1 MNQNQISESFA
12 LQIASQLAAIG
23 NYQAASS
30 LLDTFK
36 EDEISI
42 EVHLLRAKIFAQQGK
57 FEEAI
62 NQWQQVLKKDP
73 KNQGAMEGIKKAS
86 RLKSRPA
93 SKLFLRAKIL
103 YVFIFLIFVG
113 LAAIFSYL
121 VGRGSVNVEKMASQE
136 MVKLQEQQTQQ
147 IILKIDEKLQPLVN
161 VSKPTP
167 PEIEI
172 NVPGILKRID
182 GNHVVLTFEFGL
194 FYSGTN
200 ILKPE
205 AKHILSLLGHQLRF
219 YMNKLSIRIIGH
231 TDDLPLPGGS
241 NYQDNESLG
250 LARAVAVIDEL
261 RTASRLPTNMFYA
274 AAAGESY
281 SPYPNDSQENRVKNR
296 TVEMQIWKII
306 N

>member
-1 MNQNQISESFA
+1 MNQNQVSEPFA

-23 NYQAASS
+23 YYQAASS

-36 EDEISI
+36 EDETSI
-42 EVHLLRAKIFAQQGK
+42 EVHLLRAKILAQQGK

-62 NQWQQVLKKDP
+62 NRWQKVLKKDP
-73 KNQGAMEGIKKAS
+73 KNQGALEGIKKAS

-113 LAAIFSYL
+113 LVAIFSYL

-147 IILKIDEKLQPLVN
+147 IILKIDKKLQPLVN
-161 VSKPTP
+161 INKPTP

-172 NVPGILKRID
+172 NVPGIIKRID
-182 GNHVVLTFEFGL
+182 GNHVVLIFENGL
-194 FYSGTN
+194 FDNGAN
-200 ILKPE
+200 ILKPG
-205 AKHILSLLGHQLRF
+205 AKHVLSLLGRQLRP
-219 YMNKLSIRIIGH
+219 YISKVLLRIIGH
-231 TDDLPLPGGS
+231 TDDLPLPAGS
-241 NYQDNESLG
+241 NYPDNESLG
-250 LARAVAVIDEL
+250 LARAAAVVDEL
-261 RTASRLPTNMFYA
+261 RRTSHLPANMFYA
-274 AAAGESY
+274 TAAGESY
-281 SPYPNDSQENRVKNR
+281 SPYPNDTRENRMKNR
-296 TVEMQIWKII
+296 TVEMQIFKVS